1 MAYLSVFSQI
11 IKQIPRT
18 EFESSVHRHRGNRG
32 VRTLDCWTWF
42 GALLFGQLS
51 RNDSVRAVERVFGHG
66 QARMQHLGFGEVCR
80 STLADAN
87 RTRPTAILKETF
99 DYVLARARTV
109 APRKGPFR
117 FHGDVTILDS
127 STIRLCLNLCPWA
140 RFHHN
145 KGACK
150 LHTAIDVA
158 GELPQFAV
166 ITPGLVHDVRVAR
179 GRWKA
184 FLTPASLVVFDKAYV
199 DYAWFNT
206 LTQHNISFV
215 TRIKNNCQ
223 FKVVESRPTNR
234 TRGHICDQTIYL
246 KSQRGQRYHGTLRRI
261 SYRDPDTGKR
271 LTFLTN
277 RFDLAVQ
284 TICDLYKARWQ
295 VELFFKTLKQHLKIR
310 KFLGTSENAVS
321 AQILVALIAYLLVM
335 LLRYAHKS
343 RISIPETMALLAV
356 LLLLNMPLALILK
369 DLPTTTRHPSDPQ
382 LSFSF

>member
-1 MAYLSVFSQI
+1 MAYVSVFSQV
-11 IKQIPRT
+11 IKHIPRT
-18 EFESSVHRHRGNRG
+18 EFESWVHEHRGKRG
-32 VRTLDCWTWF
+32 VRTFDCWTWF

-51 RNDSVRAVERVFGHG
+51 RNDSVRAIERVFGHG
-66 QARMQHLGFGEVCR
+66 QGRLRHLGFGAVCR

-87 RTRPTAILKETF
+87 RTRPTAILKECF
-99 DYVLARARTV
+99 DYVLAMARTV
-109 APRKGPFR
+109 APKKGPFR
-117 FHGDVTILDS
+117 FRGEVKILDS

-140 RFHHN
+140 RFHHT

-158 GELPQFAV
+158 GALPQFAV
-166 ITPGLVHDVRVAR
+166 ITPGLVHDIRVAR
-179 GRWKA
+179 GRWKS
-184 FLTPASLVVFDKAYV
+184 FLLPTSLVVFDKAYL
-199 DYAWFNT
+199 DYAWFNE
-206 LTQHNISFV
+206 LSNHHVSFV
-215 TRIKNNCQ
+215 TRIKSNCQ

-234 TRGHICDQTIYL
+234 TRGHRCDQTISL

-295 VELFFKTLKQHLKIR
+295 VELFFKTLKQHLKIK

-335 LLRYAHKS
+335 LLRYAHHS
-343 RISIPETMALLAV
+343 RISIPETMATLAA
-356 LLLLNMPLALILK
+356 LLLLNMPLAHILR
-369 DLPTTTRHPSDPQ
+369 DLPATIRYPPDPQ
-382 LSFSF
+382 LAFLF